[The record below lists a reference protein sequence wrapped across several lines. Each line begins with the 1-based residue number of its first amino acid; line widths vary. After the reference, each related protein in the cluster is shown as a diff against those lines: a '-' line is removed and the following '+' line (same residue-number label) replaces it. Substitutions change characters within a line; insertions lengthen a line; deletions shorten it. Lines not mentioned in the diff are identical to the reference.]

1 MTRQLII
8 PTATAVI
15 AVLSM
20 FSAPSISAREK
31 APWVGISFE
40 GLPCTGSGTA
50 NFGPYDYR
58 TDKDKLGIVEAYH
71 FTPEMEQL
79 RYRRLQDSIGNVRY
93 TITKF
98 PNHHRALYTAV
109 RFSLMDAD
117 IKLKRKHP
125 AECFLQRAIAFR
137 RNDAVPYQ
145 LFGLYLHRLDQSEKA
160 LEYYRKAEELSPQ
173 DPMLQYNIA
182 LVLLDMDN
190 AEEAAK
196 YAGLAYGAGVSLPG
210 LRNRLE
216 AAGYQVPRNDDNP
229 EGE

>member
-1 MTRQLII
+1 MLKG
-8 PTATAVI
+8 AAI
-15 AVLSM
+15 ALVALLTG
-20 FSAPSISAREK
+20 APASAREK
-31 APWVGISFE
+31 APWIGTSFE

-50 NFGPYDYR
+50 NFGPFDYR
-58 TDKDKLGIVEAYH
+58 TDKNRLPIVENYH

-79 RYRRLQDSIGNVRY
+79 RFRRLQDSMGNVRY

-109 RFSLMDAD
+109 RFSLMDAET
-117 IKLKRKHP
+117 KLKRKHP

-145 LFGLYLHRLDQSEKA
+145 LFGLYLHRLDQTEKA
-160 LEYYRKAEELSPQ
+160 MEYYRKAEELSPQ

-182 LVLLDMDN
+182 LVLLDQN
-190 AEEAAK
+190 KPEEAAK
-196 YAGLAYGAGVSLPG
+196 YAGMAYGAGVTLPG
-210 LRNRLE
+210 LKKRLQ
-216 AAGYQVPRNDDNP
+216 AAGYEVPENESSP